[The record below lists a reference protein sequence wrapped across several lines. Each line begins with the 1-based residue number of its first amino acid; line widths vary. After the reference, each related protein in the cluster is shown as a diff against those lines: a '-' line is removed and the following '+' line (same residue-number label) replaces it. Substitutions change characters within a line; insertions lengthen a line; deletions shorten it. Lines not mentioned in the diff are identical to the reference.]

1 MRILYV
7 PIDERP
13 CNVDVVG
20 RIVGVTDEVELLMPP
35 VERLGYKKQAAP
47 IDNLRDWVTTA
58 PSCDALVLSAD
69 MLCYGGLL
77 PSRLHHLV
85 EQDRERFIGWLR
97 SLRATTDVPLYVA
110 TMIMRTPKYSSDDEE
125 PDYYGVYGA
134 EIYRRAYLLDKQ
146 TRDGLSDEERTEL
159 TSLEQQIPT
168 AYIDDYESR
177 RAFNRSI
184 NHALIQLVEEGTID
198 RLFIPQD
205 DSAEYGYTAIDQT
218 DVLRV
223 IEERRVFE
231 RVHMYPGADEVGAT
245 MVSRAYLEHVGRRPS
260 VYPIWS
266 STLGPTLVPMYED
279 RPFAESLNAHVD
291 AIGMRLVASLDEADL
306 VLAYNVPGRVM
317 QEAWDQHKRDVTYTS
332 FRHLPTFISRIE
344 QALDARKRVIVAD
357 SAYANGGDREVVTWL
372 DERRLLERLD
382 SYKGWNTNCNT
393 LGTTLAQGV
402 FAQVGQEERIR
413 ENVLYHLLDD
423 FVYQSIVRMKMVDT
437 VLPSYGANYFDLKNE
452 ATAISIERDRHMHEA
467 ARDVLRHSFQEEWA
481 FQTSAPWNRMFECR
495 LQLKG
500 EFAGWSD

>member
-13 CNVDVVG
+13 CNVDVVE
-20 RIVGVTDEVELLMPP
+20 RIVSVTDEVELVMPP
-35 VERLGYKKQAAP
+35 KERFGYKKQAA
-47 IDNLRDWVTTA
+47 DYEGLRKWVSSA
-58 PSCDALVLSAD
+58 PPCEALVLSAD

-77 PSRLHHLV
+77 PSRLHHLT
-85 EQDRERFIGWLR
+85 EEDRERFIGWLR

-125 PDYYGVYGA
+125 PDYYGIYGA
-134 EIYRRAYLLDKQ
+134 EIYRRAFLQDKQ
-146 TRDGLSDEERTEL
+146 TRDGLTEIEQDEL
-159 TSLEQQIPT
+159 KSLEQLIPSE
-168 AYIDDYESR
+168 YIEDYETR

-218 DVLRV
+218 DVLRT
-223 IEERRVFE
+223 ISERRVFE

-245 MVSRAYLEHVGRRPS
+245 MVGRAYLDQTELRPT

-266 STLGPTLVPMYED
+266 STLGPTLIPMYED
-279 RPFAESLNAHVD
+279 RPFAESMKAHID
-291 AIGMRLVASLDEADL
+291 AIGMRLVTTVEEADI

-317 QEAWDQHKRDVTYTS
+317 QESWDQDKRDVTYTS
-332 FRHLPTFISRIE
+332 FRHLPTFISSIE
-344 QALDARKRVIVAD
+344 HVLESGKRVVVAD
-357 SAYANGGDREVVTWL
+357 SAYANGGDAELVIWL
-372 DERRLLERLD
+372 DERRLLERID

-393 LGTTLAQGV
+393 LGTTLAQGI
-402 FAQVGQEERIR
+402 FAQSGKQERIR

-423 FVYQSIVRMKMVDT
+423 FVYQSIVRMKMVEA
-437 VLPSYGANYFDLKNE
+437 VLPSYGANYFDLQDE
-452 ATAISIERDRHMHEA
+452 ATAISMERDCQMKEA
-467 ARDVLRHSFQEEWA
+467 ARAVFKHSFQEKLE

-495 LQLKG
+495 LHLK
-500 EFAGWSD
+500 EERI